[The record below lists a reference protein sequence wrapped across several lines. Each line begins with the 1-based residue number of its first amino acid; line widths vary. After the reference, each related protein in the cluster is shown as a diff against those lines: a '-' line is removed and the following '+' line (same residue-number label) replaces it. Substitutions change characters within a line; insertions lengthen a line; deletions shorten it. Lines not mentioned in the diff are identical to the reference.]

1 MHTTEYVVMQ
11 NACLGAACLWSFVH
25 EYWTQKKRR
34 EGPFLGVVSCV
45 LPLALHR
52 ESAGALHGRRFKGGL
67 LNALADD
74 RSLTVGL
81 QDRMESMSDQT
92 FESLRMAFAA
102 ELLELR
108 SNDFTLVPLRKTLP
122 PFEKAGV
129 INEMLATASRL
140 GYWFATLPFDQV
152 CNYLRIRL

>member
-1 MHTTEYVVMQ
+1 MQ
-11 NACLGAACLWSFVH
+11 NPCLGAVCIWSFVR
-25 EYWTQKKRR
+25 EYWTQKKER
-34 EGPFLGVVSCV
+34 EGPFVGIASCV

-52 ESAGALHGRRFKGGL
+52 ESASALHGRRFSGGL

-81 QDRMESMSDQT
+81 QDRMESMSIQT
-92 FESLRMAFAA
+92 FESLQMAFAA
-102 ELLELR
+102 KLLELR
-108 SNDFTLVPLRKTLP
+108 NDDFTLIPLRKTLP
-122 PFEKAGV
+122 EFDRVGA